1 MRSLGATSR
10 RIEREPRRRQR
21 ELEKQRIFCE
31 KMPEQEKAIQE
42 AQLYEN
48 RIDIILSVHREC
60 GELCDW
66 ASIQTNPPPE
76 KPSLSRNHEEMA
88 RGRIRSGLPLQK
100 RFLSITEAQLKY
112 RLKRSD
118 IEIEFEKERR
128 RIVPDA
134 ASRLDCIF
142 VADNEDTINQIFKGH
157 YDLIVLEVK
166 LIEALRF
173 TKADFGWFEEYSRE
187 KDKRLI
193 EGYWTSHQFRENV
206 NSWEY
211 LVDGIIRADD
221 PSSSEK
227 VRSYYNNIK
236 YEYN

>member
-1 MRSLGATSR
+1 M
-10 RIEREPRRRQR
+10 Q
-21 ELEKQRIFCE
+21 
-31 KMPEQEKAIQE
+31 EQEKAILE

-88 RGRIRSGLPLQK
+88 QGRIRSGLPLQK

-128 RIVPDA
+128 RIVPAA

-142 VADNEDTINQIFKGH
+142 VADNEDTIKSNIQRSLRSH
-157 YDLIVLEVK
+157 CSRS
-166 LIEALRF
+166 EAYR
-173 TKADFGWFEEYSRE
+173 GFEIYQS
-187 KDKRLI
+187 
-193 EGYWTSHQFRENV
+193 GFWMV
-206 NSWEY
+206 
-211 LVDGIIRADD
+211 
-221 PSSSEK
+221 
-227 VRSYYNNIK
+227 
-236 YEYN
+236 